1 MYRRIFFGPGL
12 YSRSV
17 DFSAVGSLDEDY
29 ARSWN
34 GKERGKS
41 CSASLSRLRGKI
53 FLSFFLC
60 DQFKNFVRKYIYLGT
75 IDNFSN
81 SFLIILSSYG
91 FGCSSLGTPRTREKG
106 KRTIEI
112 GRCRAVWPIS
122 AVSTCARRERVAFLL
137 CWENDR
143 FRNNLA
149 FQFPSIV
156 DRISRGEGEGHLHDS
171 FLPPPLPF
179 FQL

>member
-1 MYRRIFFGPGL
+1 MLPDGGRMYRRIFFGPGL

-29 ARSWN
+29 VRSWN

-75 IDNFSN
+75 IDNFSPPSLPRFFN
-81 SFLIILSSYG
+81 YFIIVRVWMLESRHAAYARKGEKDDRNRTVSRGLTYIG
-91 FGCSSLGTPRTREKG
+91 RFYLRSPRTRRVPSLLR
-106 KRTIEI
+106 KR
-112 GRCRAVWPIS
+112 
-122 AVSTCARRERVAFLL
+122 
-137 CWENDR
+137 
-143 FRNNLA
+143 
-149 FQFPSIV
+149 
-156 DRISRGEGEGHLHDS
+156 S
-171 FLPPPLPF
+171 FS
-179 FQL
+179 